1 MPMSTPA
8 RAPRGSLKDAVGIYA
23 QLPKELFDAYVQASA
38 ERGITRRL
46 LVEAAIR
53 RELAEPTVF
62 ADPEYQEE
70 LPLKTA

>member
-1 MPMSTPA
+1 MTAPR
-8 RAPRGSLKDAVGIYA
+8 RAPKGSLKDAIGIYV
-23 QLPKELFDAYVQASA
+23 QLSPEVYEQYVQASTS
-38 ERGITRRL
+38 RGITKRR